1 VRPSAE
7 ESSRCLTSDL
17 IAFRDPVSEGKV
29 DHVIGVD
36 THR

>member
-1 VRPSAE
+1 VSE
-7 ESSRCLTSDL
+7 GKVDHVIGVD

-36 THR
+36 TRR